1 MKKLL
6 LLAVVF
12 SASFAMKAQI
22 EIPQPSPFSK
32 VEQKVGLTD
41 VTLEYSRPGMRDRE
55 VFGNLVPYGKVW
67 RTGANIN
74 SKITFSE
81 DVMVGG
87 SDVKAGSYAI
97 YTKPN
102 VDSWEIYL
110 YSTTQN
116 WGLPEKWDDSKVVA
130 TVKAEAYKLPM
141 QIETFT
147 MGFDD
152 LTSSSALLGIMW
164 SDIYVGLPFTVHTDK
179 TVSTSIDKA
188 LNGPSA
194 SDYYS
199 AATYYLE
206 EGKDAKK
213 ANEWMQKAISMMKDP
228 QFYQLR
234 KQSLI
239 YAAVGDKKNA
249 IKTAKMSLAKSKE
262 AGNMDYVKMNEDSLK
277 EWGAL

>member
-12 SASFAMKAQI
+12 SASFALNAQV
-22 EIPQPSPFSK
+22 EIPQSSPFTK
-32 VEQKVGLTD
+32 IEQKIGLTD

-67 RTGANIN
+67 RTGANMN
-74 SKITFSE
+74 SKITFSD
-81 DVMVGG
+81 DVIVGG
-87 SDVKAGSYAI
+87 TDVKAGSYSI

-102 VDSWEIYL
+102 ANSWEVYL

-116 WGLPEKWDDSKVVA
+116 WGLPEKWEDSKVVA
-130 TVKAEAYKLPM
+130 TVKAETYKLPTN
-141 QIETFT
+141 IETFT
-147 MGFDD
+147 IGFDD
-152 LTSSSALLGIMW
+152 LTSNSAVLGIMW
-164 SDIYVGLPFTVHTDK
+164 DNVYVAVPFSLHTDK
-179 TVSTSIDKA
+179 TVTKSIEKA

-194 SDYYS
+194 NDYYA

-206 EGKDAKK
+206 EGKDAKQ
-213 ANEWMQKAISMMKDP
+213 ANEWMQKAMSMIKDP
-228 QFYQLR
+228 MFYQLR

-239 YAAVGDKKNA
+239 YAAAGDKKNA
-249 IKTAKMSLAKSKE
+249 IKTAKVSLAKSKE